1 MVKGRGSY
9 AEIRSIYYNRA
20 LYIITQTLP
29 HHKKSRG
36 KRRLKLM
43 STERPRRKFTASL
56 CVSSAE
62 RSGELLTQR
71 ANLDNAKRC

>member
-29 HHKKSRG
+29 HHKNR
-36 KRRLKLM
+36 
-43 STERPRRKFTASL
+43 E
-56 CVSSAE
+56 
-62 RSGELLTQR
+62 
-71 ANLDNAKRC
+71 AKGA